1 MSLVDVEAITAQLAY
16 VSLTTLKTDEFSRV
30 MDIGMIAGEKKSR
43 VGNILREVLMIAVGW
58 FKDKQSSSSLQN
70 PYDRI
75 NSLEL
80 MRCNRPMRRDMVFGK
95 KLSDSG
101 LYYIRQEVDQVSI
114 AFPRESEIT

>member
-58 FKDKQSSSSLQN
+58 FKDKPSSSSLQN

-80 MRCNRPMRRDMVFGK
+80 MRCSRPMRRDMVFGK